1 MTPRDDHMC
10 FVFFFKEI
18 EIFKSFL
25 EIEFFL
31 FLDLINSICV
41 GRWRGAVVRGARG
54 GKIRVFTADMSL
66 GKKSQGKIPGKNS
79 LDGGERKKFY
89 CNPILPNLLASPAA
103 WIFWPKWWVSP
114 QVTNCQIGR

>member
-79 LDGGERKKFY
+79 LDGGERKNFTATPS
-89 CNPILPNLLASPAA
+89 CL
-103 WIFWPKWWVSP
+103 
-114 QVTNCQIGR
+114 TC